1 MKSTLFLNT
10 FLDLY
15 IISSLRH
22 CYISLYLLFISTK
35 IKVHKLNGYLLLD
48 IDRYT
53 HLQMEIRS
61 IIGDVESKEVKP
73 DFRVISRV
81 LNETGF
87 CNRNNNP
94 PARLDNGD
102 EIAPEG
108 AGRTENEV
116 RAITL
121 TAKEKS
127 GSKDS
132 NDSSLK

>member
-1 MKSTLFLNT
+1 M
-10 FLDLY
+10 
-15 IISSLRH
+15 
-22 CYISLYLLFISTK
+22 FISTK

-94 PARLDNGD
+94 RPGLTTATRLLLK
-102 EIAPEG
+102 AL
-108 AGRTENEV
+108 AGPRT
-116 RAITL
+116 
-121 TAKEKS
+121 KF
-127 GSKDS
+127 GP
-132 NDSSLK
+132 